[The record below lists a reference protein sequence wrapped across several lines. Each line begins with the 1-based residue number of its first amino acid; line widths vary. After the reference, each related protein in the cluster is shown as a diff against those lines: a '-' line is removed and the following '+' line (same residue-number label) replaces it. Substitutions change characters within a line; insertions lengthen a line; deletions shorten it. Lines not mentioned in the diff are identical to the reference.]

1 MSMINLLPRHRHS
14 LAALALAML
23 TGCATSS
30 PEQRAQVPLKANPSS
45 PPVRTVTGF
54 SSGLTCMDEM
64 MFDQGTRDVTVMLE
78 ELQDST
84 KRLGIGTRDM
94 MISAI
99 SDMSR
104 RSRGVRVSVFGSDSQ
119 NLTNAVQQAQRLNAF
134 QVLPEYDIRGSI
146 SQLDEDVAKRAS
158 GFGLLTE
165 VLFGARF
172 GSEERLAVLAF
183 DASVA
188 RTEDFTLV
196 PGVVSKNT
204 IVVARKEASAG
215 EGSARIRKADL
226 TFSFSVSNQDGM
238 AQSLRN
244 LVELSAVELVGKL
257 VKLPYWQCLGVSDT
271 APEVQREMTDWFLGM
286 EDEERVRYFKERM
299 RERRYFNGAIDAS
312 RTQAFENA
320 LMSFRSALGLPVT
333 SEMDEALFHAS
344 VLRRAPKGSLKQ
356 PARIVASKRVVEPAN
371 PAASPAPQPDA
382 ETPAEP
388 ASVFLAANATV
399 VDAASPIR
407 LTAMANV
414 PGYLY
419 CYTADPDSGKI
430 QRIFPNRFQE
440 DPHVDAGQPVV
451 LPGEGSFRLNVG
463 PAQERKFACMHT
475 TREIYSD
482 LPAALRWG
490 DFEDIGLKD
499 FDAVRNRFAE
509 VSGQPVGFSSI
520 GVRGRRSTLPSPPTS
535 LPEIT

>member
-1 MSMINLLPRHRHS
+1 MSLINLHPRHRHG

-146 SQLDEDVAKRAS
+146 SQLDEDVAKRS
-158 GFGLLTE
+158 GGFGLLTE

-215 EGSARIRKADL
+215 DGSARIRKADL

-257 VKLPYWQCLGVSDT
+257 VKLPYWQCIGVSDQ

-286 EDEERVRYFKERM
+286 DDAERVRYFKERM
-299 RERRYFNGAIDAS
+299 RERRYFSGAIDAS

-320 LMSFRSALGLPVT
+320 LASFRIALGLPAT
-333 SEMDEALFHAS
+333 AEMDEALFQAS
-344 VLRRAPKGSLKQ
+344 VLRRVPKGSLKP
-356 PARIVASKRVVEPAN
+356 PARVAAGKRVSEPVI
-371 PAASPAPQPDA
+371 AASPAPQPVSESATQSGSD
-382 ETPAEP
+382 TPAEP
-388 ASVFLAANATV
+388 ASVFLAANAAV
-399 VDAASPIR
+399 VDVASPIR
-407 LTAMANV
+407 LTALANAL
-414 PGYLY
+414 GYLY

-440 DPHVDAGQPVV
+440 DPHVEAGQAVV
-451 LPGEGSFRLNVG
+451 LPGEGAFRLNVG
-463 PAQERKFACMHT
+463 SGQERHFSCMHT
-475 TREIYSD
+475 AREIYSD
-482 LPAALRWG
+482 LPPALRWG

-499 FDAVRNRFAE
+499 FDAVRSRFAE
-509 VSGQPVGFSSI
+509 VSGQPVGFSRI
-520 GVRGRRSTLPSPPTS
+520 GVRGR
-535 LPEIT
+535 